1 MLPDIENL
9 LRLAEADN
17 QIRRLQEEIA
27 ELPKRV
33 ALIEQKLVGTK
44 AQLERAQAAVKADD
58 AARRKHETTITDLRG
73 KITKYRDQSLEV
85 KTNDQYKALLHEIQ
99 FAEKEIADT
108 EDKILELM
116 VDADTRA
123 AEVKAAQA
131 ELKAETAEIEKEKE
145 QARQRTAED
154 EKLLAEWRGKRD
166 QLRASID
173 ADLLRRYE
181 RVAKLRGSGLAEV
194 RDHKCMGCQV
204 KLRPQTYNEVRSGQH
219 TVFCDSC
226 QRILYMN
233 PAEEVVEPKPVVHR
247 PRRHHPKI
255 DAPQAWYYRAEFAD
269 AGEVYI
275 CLTNAGTQASR
286 RVYEIHTG
294 RMVGDIL
301 IREGDY
307 RLAFPEDITG
317 AIRLNGDW
325 PEEELEAWGTE
336 APMVVLDILHSD
348 LEAARYEMS
357 TRAAKSQAPA
367 AVPSEQ
373 AAS

>member
-1 MLPDIENL
+1 
-9 LRLAEADN
+9 
-17 QIRRLQEEIA
+17 
-27 ELPKRV
+27 V
-33 ALIEQKLVGTK
+33 AKSRSI
-44 AQLERAQAAVKADD
+44 
-58 AARRKHETTITDLRG
+58 
-73 KITKYRDQSLEV
+73 DQSLDV

-99 FAEKEIADT
+99 FAEKEIAST

-123 AEVKAAQA
+123 SEVKAAQA
-131 ELKAETAEIEKEKE
+131 ELKAEAAEIEEEKE
-145 QARQRTAED
+145 QAHQRTAED

-166 QLRASID
+166 QLRAGID
-173 ADLLRRYE
+173 ADLLRHYE
-181 RVAKLRGSGLAEV
+181 RVAKFRGTGISEV
-194 RDHKCMGCQV
+194 RDHKCMACQV
-204 KLRPQTYNEVRSGQH
+204 MLRPQTYNEVRSGQQ
-219 TVFCDSC
+219 TVYCDSC
-226 QRILYMN
+226 QRVLYLN
-233 PAEEVVEPKPVVHR
+233 PADELVDQKPTVHH

-255 DAPQAWYYRAEFAD
+255 DAPQAWYYRAEYGE
-269 AGEVYI
+269 AGEVYL

-294 RMVGDIL
+294 RMIGDIL

-307 RLAFPEDITG
+307 RLAFPEEITG

-336 APMVVLDILHSD
+336 VPMVVLDSLYAD

-357 TRAAKSQAPA
+357 ARAAKHEAPA